1 MAEVARLAPAGRGIG
16 LPGCESK
23 TEKAVR
29 LKTPRLAPLEAERI
43 DPEIR
48 ERFGG
53 RPMDNIFRTL
63 AHHPKLFKRWLV
75 LGNHI
80 LVKSSFPARERELA
94 ILRIGWLCQAEY
106 EWGQHVLIGKQAGL
120 LDEEIARIPSGPDA
134 DGWSDRDRVILS
146 AVDELHADAFIGEP
160 TWQALAAYFETE
172 QLLDLIFTVGQ
183 YNLVSMVLNTLGVQL
198 DERLPGFPES

>member
-1 MAEVARLAPAGRGIG
+1 MR
-16 LPGCESK
+16 
-23 TEKAVR
+23 
-29 LKTPRLAPLEAERI
+29 TPRLAPLEPERI
-43 DPEIR
+43 APEIR
-48 ERFGG
+48 ERFAG

-75 LGNHI
+75 FGNYI
-80 LVKSSFPARERELA
+80 LMKSSFPARERELA
-94 ILRIGWLCQAEY
+94 ILRIGWLCRAEY
-106 EWGQHVLIGKQAGL
+106 EWGQHVLIGKQEGL

-146 AVDELHADAFIGEP
+146 AVDELHDDAFIGEP
-160 TWQALAAYFETE
+160 TWQALAAHFDTE
-172 QLLDLIFTVGQ
+172 QLLDLVFTVGQ